1 MKKYLQAEICDDDS
15 PEWTA
20 DDFAR
25 ARPASAV
32 LPELFGEQAAGTML
46 RDYPKAMVTK
56 KPVKIWLDADV
67 LAELRATGD
76 DWETRVN
83 DFLRASLRLAG
94 KLA

>member
-1 MKKYLQAEICDDDS
+1 MKKYPKAELCDDDS

-32 LPELFGEQAAGTML
+32 LPELFGEQAAGTKL
-46 RDYPKAMVTK
+46 RGHPKAMVK
-56 KPVKIWLDADV
+56 KAVKIWLDVDV
-67 LAELRATGD
+67 LAELHATGD
-76 DWETRVN
+76 GWEMRVN

-94 KLA
+94 KLF